1 VITARL
7 QRTPSA
13 AVRSPL
19 TRAAGEFEDLMP
31 TPFAGRFRAIDV
43 IVAAGTVGAFV
54 CALFLL
60 SLVLGMAGW
69 VQPSWTVIVAVSA
82 FLGACVLRRRGA
94 VDLGSVIVGA
104 CAATLLSFGLAWLSL
119 KEFGYPNPLRPLWEC
134 VVASAGV
141 ILAFRLVHPAPPDRS
156 TLERDGTKVEG

>member
-1 VITARL
+1 M
-7 QRTPSA
+7 S
-13 AVRSPL
+13 
-19 TRAAGEFEDLMP
+19 TR
-31 TPFAGRFRAIDV
+31 FAGRLRAIDV
-43 IVAAGTVGAFV
+43 IVAAGTVGAFI

-69 VQPSWTVIVAVSA
+69 VQLSWTVIVAVSA

-119 KEFGYPNPLRPLWEC
+119 KEFGYPNPLRLLWEC

-141 ILAFRLVHPAPPDRS
+141 ILAFRLVHPAPADRRWNEME
-156 TLERDGTKVEG
+156 LR